1 MDQAILSLLGL
12 SSGPSATQALPTQA
26 ILSLFA
32 LLWLFIGC
40 GCGYLLGAKG
50 RGGGGSNQLLL
61 GLLTGAGLKRALLA
75 VHGIWIIREIW
86 QHFTTPGTARQLC
99 RALFKWFCGK
109 GWRFDFPE
117 PAGELGSHSI
127 CDDDS
132 EAEDNWYVTAKDL
145 AFYKHHALGKGE
157 LEGAG
162 PWELMMEKEVDGVTK
177 YTAYRRT
184 LPCGKVEY
192 KSITVSANATKEE
205 FMDVYLDDD
214 FRPHWDG
221 MIIEHDVLEHGDFA
235 QRQQVVRWR
244 RRFPFS
250 FISDREY
257 TIARRVFREEG
268 WLFGITKSIQ
278 HPRAVRDER
287 VVKMDVYH
295 SMWGIRDVECPWG
308 SGQPACET
316 ILLHHE
322 QFKIPENL
330 SRFAVRHGMW
340 GFVRNLSTKLPTHVA
355 MRRQRCGPHESD
367 PSAYGSGFAPNP
379 PPSTHATMA
388 RASTC
393 TTDSLSLL
401 SEASDMDGLTGS
413 EHSPRGGA
421 PMPRSSSLRALS
433 AFAIASGVAMLLKR
447 GASAGRDMGGAGS
460 AAGQASLGSSA
471 TGAGSKQSSRHMR
484 HRQRY
489 TSFESL

>member
-1 MDQAILSLLGL
+1 MTLA
-12 SSGPSATQALPTQA
+12 AALP
-26 ILSLFA
+26 
-32 LLWLFIGC
+32 
-40 GCGYLLGAKG
+40 
-50 RGGGGSNQLLL
+50 
-61 GLLTGAGLKRALLA
+61 
-75 VHGIWIIREIW
+75 
-86 QHFTTPGTARQLC
+86 P
-99 RALFKWFCGK
+99 
-109 GWRFDFPE
+109 
-117 PAGELGSHSI
+117 PA
-127 CDDDS
+127 
-132 EAEDNWYVTAKDL
+132 
-145 AFYKHHALGKGE
+145 
-157 LEGAG
+157 
-162 PWELMMEKEVDGVTK
+162 P
-177 YTAYRRT
+177 
-184 LPCGKVEY
+184 LP
-192 KSITVSANATKEE
+192 S
-205 FMDVYLDDD
+205 
-214 FRPHWDG
+214 
-221 MIIEHDVLEHGDFA
+221 
-235 QRQQVVRWR
+235 
-244 RRFPFS
+244 
-250 FISDREY
+250 
-257 TIARRVFREEG
+257 
-268 WLFGITKSIQ
+268 
-278 HPRAVRDER
+278 
-287 VVKMDVYH
+287 
-295 SMWGIRDVECPWG
+295 
-308 SGQPACET
+308 
-316 ILLHHE
+316 
-322 QFKIPENL
+322 
-330 SRFAVRHGMW
+330 FAVRHGMW